1 MKKYLLFMLLSICLE
16 ASGQINVPLLHQLVE
31 DSKNEHGQQ
40 LEARENQTKTALNEE
55 VNRNMLGRVKEGY
68 RTVQERFAKLTLVFD
83 AVGIANSASPM
94 VRSII
99 DNQQQILFYCQM
111 DPTLL
116 PFAFETE
123 KLFVSQSHSLF
134 NYLIGLA
141 ASIADVNQ
149 MQVSDRRILFGHILH
164 ELKRINLLS
173 LGASRSLESHLKRK
187 GGGNPYRDYVRE
199 ELVLVDEIM
208 SNIKILAN

>member
-1 MKKYLLFMLLSICLE
+1 MLLSLSLK
-16 ASGQINVPLLHQLVE
+16 ASGQINIPLLHQLVE
-31 DSKNEHGQQ
+31 DSKTEYERQ
-40 LEARENQTKTALNEE
+40 LEAKENQATTAFNEE
-55 VNRNMLGRVKEGY
+55 VNRNMLGQVKEGY
-68 RTVQERFAKLTLVFD
+68 KTVQERFAKLTLVFD
-83 AVGIANSASPM
+83 AVGIANSATPLI
-94 VRSII
+94 RSII

-141 ASIADVNQ
+141 ASIGDVNQ

-164 ELKRINLLS
+164 ELKSINQLS

-187 GGGNPYRDYVRE
+187 NGGNPYRDYVQE
-199 ELVLVDEIM
+199 ELALVDEIM
-208 SNIKILAN
+208 SNIKLLGN